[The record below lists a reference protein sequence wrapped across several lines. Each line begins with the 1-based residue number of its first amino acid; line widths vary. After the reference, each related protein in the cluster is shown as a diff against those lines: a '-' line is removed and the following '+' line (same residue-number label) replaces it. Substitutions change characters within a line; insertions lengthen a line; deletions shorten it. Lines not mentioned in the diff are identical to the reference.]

1 MCDLFEPPDIK
12 GLMIFCLNLKFL
24 GWPHSKSIKI
34 AKMIACSENCH
45 CGDDFDA
52 VFTIFRSYRYGANAS
67 EAVDK
72 ITAEEKDYCK

>member
-1 MCDLFEPPDIK
+1 
-12 GLMIFCLNLKFL
+12 
-24 GWPHSKSIKI
+24 
-34 AKMIACSENCH
+34 MIACSENCH

-72 ITAEEKDYCK
+72 ITTEEKDYYK